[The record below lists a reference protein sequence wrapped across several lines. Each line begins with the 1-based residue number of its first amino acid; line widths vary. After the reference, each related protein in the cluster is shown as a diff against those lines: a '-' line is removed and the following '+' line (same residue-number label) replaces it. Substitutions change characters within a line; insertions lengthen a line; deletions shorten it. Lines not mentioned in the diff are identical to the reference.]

1 MSGIAPRFISEKDV
15 EARRKTQEEEGV
27 VEEPYDARS
36 LYERLQIEKDRK
48 QEEFEAQV
56 ALKNRVHRLDEEEVE
71 YLQTLAVRQ
80 HKVELEKEEEIAAL
94 LLVSQSD
101 TPMRPSPVRSG
112 PSQRALLANALK
124 RPSGLPEMAL
134 PPKPKTART
143 EHTGTVQPADPQ
155 NGDVPLD
162 HVTPYPGN
170 SQTSFG
176 LTAYSDSDSS
186 ESSDSESGS
195 TDVEDAACTLMEVAA
210 TRLRKSKPSNSEDA

>member
-1 MSGIAPRFISEKDV
+1 MRVSDLRLTIVSFLCNSFDFRLPHTIQFTLHMSGIAPRFISEKDV

-94 LLVSQSD
+94 LREAQAHRPAPQVVPQSE

-124 RPSGLPEMAL
+124 RPS
-134 PPKPKTART
+134 
-143 EHTGTVQPADPQ
+143 
-155 NGDVPLD
+155 
-162 HVTPYPGN
+162 
-170 SQTSFG
+170 
-176 LTAYSDSDSS
+176 
-186 ESSDSESGS
+186 
-195 TDVEDAACTLMEVAA
+195 
-210 TRLRKSKPSNSEDA
+210 